1 MDASAA
7 KICAADLAPFHES
20 KSVRDEQTRRTEH
33 LVSAGSNTGHASSD
47 TTSAAAVVIRPLTKR
62 EIATLEGPDCR
73 CQCSDGES
81 DWSQIRVMYV
91 GSSTDEG
98 ARDLCTELQQ
108 QVVDTTFG
116 GWVLIGIVLIS
127 NDGKTSS
134 SIRRNGMISNTLLE
148 PGCVVEGN
156 TVIDQTHVCSGGS
169 IVDCGTV
176 TSENGTDSS
185 SSPSSFADEME
196 ITLGAESG
204 GGRNVK
210 VHVESTMIDV
220 CHKLGMGSQSTSS
233 SKFHYQ
239 AYRPTQLVMNTVCT
253 DAAVRHTPKLCNVY
267 VSSNASID
275 AATSVTN
282 AILLPESSIDKSCT
296 VDNAYLQWKA
306 EITTNSSVSSTIV
319 MECAA
324 IGPNSF
330 VSNTVLGPD
339 SHLSTGECHCS
350 LIGPNTNSHHQS
362 LIISVL
368 WPLGR
373 GNVGYGSNLGS
384 NHTGRLPDQEVGS
397 GEGTFWGLGCVIKM
411 PVNLCDAPYSIVAA
425 GVQLSPQRL
434 AMPFS
439 LVLNGSEKDGCD
451 GMNQVIPGWLLQSS
465 PYTIARSEA
474 KFAKRRKAKRH
485 GFYTGWTIIRENTI
499 EMCYNARQELLKA
512 GQSQASGQA
521 SGEMKKATVFKT
533 DRSIPGLGQNYLTES
548 GRKKGIQAYTNII
561 HLYALRG
568 LLLKAET
575 ALDMCRKSFGK
586 TVAPR
591 ELDHRLEGIISI
603 HQSENGLLSSTL
615 NGGDGGALWP
625 ALPWNEVDER
635 HHLWN
640 FQRNILKK
648 EIPSILNDVNSGNLT
663 PSEIVL
669 HLLDRLVVLEK
680 DFAQRVFKSKQRD
693 DARGKSTI
701 PGYAENHVRAEDD
714 AVVKDALE
722 ESRRVESSVADIK
735 HALSGRT
742 RHVVSRL

>member
-20 KSVRDEQTRRTEH
+20 KSARDEQTRRTKD
-33 LVSAGSNTGHASSD
+33 LVSAAASGAGRGSSGSG
-47 TTSAAAVVIRPLTKR
+47 AAVVVRPLTKR
-62 EIATLEGPDCR
+62 EIAALEGPECR
-73 CQCSDGES
+73 CRCGD
-81 DWSQIRVMYV
+81 DWSQIRVVYV
-91 GSSTDEG
+91 GSDEG
-98 ARDLCTELQQ
+98 KDLCAELQQ

-116 GWVLIGIVLIS
+116 GWVLIGVAVMS
-127 NDGKTSS
+127 DGGSPS
-134 SIRRNGMISNTLLE
+134 SIRRNGMVSNSILE

-156 TVIDQTHVCSGGS
+156 TVIDQAHVCSGGS
-169 IVDCGTV
+169 LVDCGTV
-176 TSENGTDSS
+176 TSESGKDGVST
-185 SSPSSFADEME
+185 SSFADEME

-239 AYRPTQLVMNTVCT
+239 AYRPTQLAMSTICP
-253 DAAVRHTPKLCNVY
+253 DATVRHTPKLCNVY

-282 AILLPESSIDKSCT
+282 AILLPDSSINKSCT

-425 GVQLSPQRL
+425 GVQLPPQRL

-474 KFAKRRKAKRH
+474 KFSKRRKAKRH

-499 EMCYNARQELLKA
+499 EMCYYARQELIKA
-512 GQSQASGQA
+512 GQSQTPGQA
-521 SGEMKKATVFKT
+521 SGEIKRATVFKT
-533 DRSIPGLGQNYLTES
+533 GRSIPGLGQNYLTES

-575 ALDMCRKSFGK
+575 ALDMCRKSFGN

-603 HQSENGLLSSTL
+603 HQNENGLLSSTL
-615 NGGDGGALWP
+615 NGSDGGALWP
-625 ALPWNEVDER
+625 ALPWNEVGER

-640 FQRNILKK
+640 FQRSLLKMEMPAILKDVDTG
-648 EIPSILNDVNSGNLT
+648 ILS
-663 PSEIVL
+663 PSEIVV
-669 HLLDRLVVLEK
+669 HLLDRLVVLES
-680 DFAQRVFKSKQRD
+680 DFAKRVFKSKQRD

-701 PGYAENHVRAEDD
+701 PGYAENHIRAEDD
-714 AVVKDALE
+714 AVVKAALE
-722 ESRRVESSVADIK
+722 ESLRVENSVADVK
-735 HALSGRT
+735 YALSGGGT
-742 RHVVSRL
+742 RNVVSRL

>member
-1 MDASAA
+1 MDAAAA
-7 KICAADLAPFHES
+7 KICATHLAPFHES
-20 KSVRDEQTRRTEH
+20 KAARDGQSQRTKR
-33 LVSAGSNTGHASSD
+33 LVASIGGSDDDAGKLFD
-47 TTSAAAVVIRPLTKR
+47 AAVVRPLSKR
-62 EIATLEGPDCR
+62 EVATLEGPDCR
-73 CQCSDGES
+73 CRCRG
-81 DWSQIRVMYV
+81 DWSRIRVTYL
-91 GSSTDEG
+91 GGDQG
-98 ARDLCTELQQ
+98 RDLCPELRQ
-108 QVVDTTFG
+108 QVVDTTFA
-116 GWVLIGIVLIS
+116 GWIVLGVVV
-127 NDGKTSS
+127 DGDAAGSPG
-134 SIRRNGMISNTLLE
+134 IRRNGMISNSILE

-156 TVIDQTHVCSGGS
+156 TAIDQTHVCTAGS
-169 IVDCGTV
+169 IYDCGSV
-176 TSENGTDSS
+176 VVKD
-185 SSPSSFADEME
+185 SSFADEME
-196 ITLGAESG
+196 IALGAESG

-220 CHKLGMGSQSTSS
+220 CHMLGMGSQSTSS

-239 AYRPTQLVMNTVCT
+239 AYQPTQLEMNTICT
-253 DAAVRHTPKLCNVY
+253 DATVRHTPKICNVY

-275 AATSVTN
+275 AATSVSN
-282 AILLPESSIDKSCT
+282 SILLPDSSINKSCT
-296 VDNAYLQWKA
+296 VDDAYLQWKA

-384 NHTGRLPDQEVGS
+384 NHTGRLPDQEVGT

-425 GVQLSPQRL
+425 GVQLPPQRL

-439 LVLNGSEKDGCD
+439 LVLSGSEKDGSD
-451 GMNQVIPGWLLQSS
+451 GLNQIIPGWLLQSS

-499 EMCYNARQELLKA
+499 EMCCNAREELIKA
-512 GQSQASGQA
+512 GNQEQLSGQA
-521 SGEMKKATVFKT
+521 SGQGAGEAIKPTIFKT

-548 GRKKGIQAYTNII
+548 GRKKGIQAYSTII
-561 HLYALRG
+561 HLYCLRG
-568 LLLKAET
+568 LLLKAEA
-575 ALDMCRKSFGK
+575 ALEMCRKSFGN
-586 TVAPR
+586 TVSSR
-591 ELDHRLEGIISI
+591 ELDHRLEGIISLY
-603 HQSENGLLSSTL
+603 QNENGQLSAAS
-615 NGGDGGALWP
+615 NGSDGGALWP
-625 ALPWNEVDER
+625 TLPWNEVDEK

-640 FQRNILKK
+640 FRRCILKK
-648 EIPSILNDVNSGNLT
+648 EMPDILKNIETNKMS

-669 HLLDRLVVLEK
+669 HLLDRLVVIEK
-680 DFAQRVFKSKQRD
+680 DFAKRVFKSKQRD

-701 PGYAENHVRAEDD
+701 PGYAESHVRAEDD
-714 AVVKDALE
+714 AVVKAAME
-722 ESRRVESSVADIK
+722 ESQRVEKSVADIK
-735 HALSGRT
+735 SALSSGT
-742 RHVVSRL
+742 KVLASRL